1 MNRTARILA
10 RTRIAGSLSTQ
21 KSRPAVADSVAE
33 TAACIYVSGTSG
45 LKWRLLKDR
54 PDPVFKYRSK
64 RRACSSVANV
74 TKDKRPGSMINGE
87 AARPV
92 VVPLEAC
99 VHVARETGV
108 VVSGTGDT
116 AGDVNDAFFVF
127 HA

>member
-1 MNRTARILA
+1 
-10 RTRIAGSLSTQ
+10 
-21 KSRPAVADSVAE
+21 
-33 TAACIYVSGTSG
+33 
-45 LKWRLLKDR
+45 
-54 PDPVFKYRSK
+54 
-64 RRACSSVANV
+64 
-74 TKDKRPGSMINGE
+74 MINAE